1 MRGAATH
8 RVLLKCAVEDC
19 EGEYAR
25 MKGMPI
31 EWVRAPTTQPW
42 DHRASYGRDPE
53 GNVLH
58 VHTIVKEPRP
68 CARGRGALTRRSPHD
83 GRSRRTGVA
92 AAALQGGCAMGK
104 RTLIQV
110 IYPLLQLYWFLVRPK
125 TFGVQCVIRQGDA
138 ILLVR
143 NTYGRK
149 QWTFPGGSIARGES
163 AEAAIRRE
171 VREEVSL
178 PLQQLQHLGAF
189 DTTINYKRDHV
200 EVFAGVAPDRQVTLD
215 PAEILEA
222 RWFQPQDLPPLAPA
236 AARIVGMWH
245 RAKE

>member
-1 MRGAATH
+1 MRLPTH
-8 RVLLKCAVEDC
+8 HPGPGLNRQHLSS
-19 EGEYAR
+19 
-25 MKGMPI
+25 
-31 EWVRAPTTQPW
+31 
-42 DHRASYGRDPE
+42 H
-53 GNVLH
+53 H
-58 VHTIVKEPRP
+58 V
-68 CARGRGALTRRSPHD
+68 
-83 GRSRRTGVA
+83 VA
-92 AAALQGGCAMGK
+92 AAALQVRCTMGK

-125 TFGVQCVIRQGDA
+125 TFGVQCVIQQGDA

-189 DTTINYKRDHV
+189 DATIDYKRDHV

-222 RWFQPQDLPPLAPA
+222 RWFQPEHVPSLAATA
-236 AARIVGMWH
+236 AHILEMWH
-245 RAKE
+245 RAKG

>member
-1 MRGAATH
+1 
-8 RVLLKCAVEDC
+8 
-19 EGEYAR
+19 
-25 MKGMPI
+25 
-31 EWVRAPTTQPW
+31 
-42 DHRASYGRDPE
+42 
-53 GNVLH
+53 
-58 VHTIVKEPRP
+58 
-68 CARGRGALTRRSPHD
+68 
-83 GRSRRTGVA
+83 
-92 AAALQGGCAMGK
+92 MGK
-104 RTLIQV
+104 RTLIQM

-125 TFGVQCVIRQGDA
+125 TFGVQCVIQQGDA

-178 PLQQLQHLGAF
+178 PLQQLRHLGAF

-200 EVFAGVAPDRQVTLD
+200 EVFTGVTPDRQVTLD

-222 RWFQPQDLPPLAPA
+222 QWFQPQDFPPLAPA
-236 AARIVGMWH
+236 AARILGMWH
-245 RAKE
+245 RAKG